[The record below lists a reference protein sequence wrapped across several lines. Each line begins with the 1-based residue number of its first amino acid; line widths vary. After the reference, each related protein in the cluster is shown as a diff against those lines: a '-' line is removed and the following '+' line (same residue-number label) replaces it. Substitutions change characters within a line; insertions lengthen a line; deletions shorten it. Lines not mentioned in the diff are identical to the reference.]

1 MTAPLDSSPPADAPR
16 EPGSARRVGAHA
28 FCFDLNGGGRLDLAE
43 CAGGPILIVNAA
55 SRCGFTGQYEG
66 LVRLHKRYAERGLTV
81 LAVPSNDFADQEPG
95 DDEAIRYFCQSEY
108 EVEFPIAT
116 KVHVTG
122 PDAHPFYRWIKQQAG
137 FFGRRP
143 WWNFHKYLIGPDGR
157 LVDWFAPLTKPEDPK
172 LERKI
177 EALLAR

>member
-81 LAVPSNDFADQEPG
+81 LAVPLPASAQAAIGEDAPRESWPPDQ
-95 DDEAIRYFCQSEY
+95 RLQ
-108 EVEFPIAT
+108 
-116 KVHVTG
+116 
-122 PDAHPFYRWIKQQAG
+122 PFSSMHSR
-137 FFGRRP
+137 
-143 WWNFHKYLIGPDGR
+143 
-157 LVDWFAPLTKPEDPK
+157 
-172 LERKI
+172 
-177 EALLAR
+177 